1 MNNKIDIYEYYNK
14 RADSIRIEMNRKD
27 YFEKI
32 QQTKYS
38 HIENIEIIKLL
49 VIKEY
54 YIHTCF
60 SPKEEDIL
68 FYKSFQI
75 DYKWLIWNINWIDI
89 ENDIKK
95 LFFYIKEENLK
106 IIINN
111 IFSYMFM
118 YFDTMIFIEVIKY
131 LEIEGNKSKKLI
143 SINTIKEEIILTE
156 KRLNERNKNKSKIK
170 STLFEELYTELKD
183 LYEIYNKYC
192 ISNFKSLKSNF
203 KKILSDD
210 IDKYYLYPIIKIL
223 TSNTQEKYPSIYSII
238 RKIIPHRNKY
248 NQRDIKYWFKDES
261 EFLNYRHYK
270 GIEYYDWQEY
280 CKLKIKNFIK
290 NVK

>member
-1 MNNKIDIYEYYNK
+1 MNNEIDTYEYYNK
-14 RADSIRIEMNRKD
+14 RADSIRNEMNQKD

-32 QQTKYS
+32 QLTKYS

-75 DYKWLIWNINWIDI
+75 DYKWLIWNINWIEI
-89 ENDIKK
+89 ENDIKT
-95 LFFYIKEENLK
+95 LFLYINERNLK
-106 IIINN
+106 IITNY

-118 YFDTMIFIEVIKY
+118 YFDTMIFIELINY
-131 LEIEGNKSKKLI
+131 LEIERTKSKNLI
-143 SINTIKEEIILTE
+143 TINTIKEEITLIE
-156 KRLNERNKNKSKIK
+156 KRLLERNKNKSKIK
-170 STLFEELYTELKD
+170 YTLFEELYIELKD
-183 LYEIYNKYC
+183 LYNLYIKYD
-192 ISNFKSLKSNF
+192 ISNFKSIQSNF

-223 TSNTQEKYPSIYSII
+223 SSSTQEKYPSIYSII

-248 NQRDIKYWFKDES
+248 NQRDSKYWFKDES
-261 EFLNYRHYK
+261 EFFNYKHYK

-280 CKLKIKNFIK
+280 CKFKIKNFIK
-290 NVK
+290 NLK

>member
-1 MNNKIDIYEYYNK
+1 MNNEIDTYEYYNK
-14 RADSIRIEMNRKD
+14 RADSIRNEMNQKD

-32 QQTKYS
+32 QLTKYS

-75 DYKWLIWNINWIDI
+75 DYKWLIWNINWIEI
-89 ENDIKK
+89 ENDIKT
-95 LFFYIKEENLK
+95 LFFYINERNLK
-106 IIINN
+106 IITNY

-118 YFDTMIFIEVIKY
+118 YFDTMIFIELINY
-131 LEIEGNKSKKLI
+131 LEIERTKSKNLI
-143 SINTIKEEIILTE
+143 TINTIKEEITLIE
-156 KRLNERNKNKSKIK
+156 KRLLERNKNKSKIK
-170 STLFEELYTELKD
+170 YTLFEELYIELKD
-183 LYEIYNKYC
+183 LYNLYIKYD
-192 ISNFKSLKSNF
+192 ISNFKSIQSNF

-223 TSNTQEKYPSIYSII
+223 SSSTQEKYPSIYSII

-248 NQRDIKYWFKDES
+248 NQRDSKYWFKDES
-261 EFLNYRHYK
+261 EFFNYKHYK

-280 CKLKIKNFIK
+280 CKFKIKLVIYTF
-290 NVK
+290 

>member
-1 MNNKIDIYEYYNK
+1 MNNEIDTYEYYNK
-14 RADSIRIEMNRKD
+14 RADSIRNEMNQKD

-32 QQTKYS
+32 QLTKYS

-75 DYKWLIWNINWIDI
+75 DYKWLIWNINWIEI
-89 ENDIKK
+89 ENDIKT
-95 LFFYIKEENLK
+95 LFFYINERNLK
-106 IIINN
+106 IITNY

-118 YFDTMIFIEVIKY
+118 YFDTMIFIELINY
-131 LEIEGNKSKKLI
+131 LEIERTKSKNLI
-143 SINTIKEEIILTE
+143 TINTIKEEITLIE
-156 KRLNERNKNKSKIK
+156 KRLLERNKNKSKIK
-170 STLFEELYTELKD
+170 YTLFEELYIELKD
-183 LYEIYNKYC
+183 LYNLYIKYD
-192 ISNFKSLKSNF
+192 ISNFKSIQSNF

-223 TSNTQEKYPSIYSII
+223 SSSTQEKYPSIYSII

-248 NQRDIKYWFKDES
+248 NQRDSKYWFKDES
-261 EFLNYRHYK
+261 EFFNYKHYK

-280 CKLKIKNFIK
+280 CKFKIKNFIK
-290 NVK
+290 NLK